1 MALFLKLLAKWCCK
15 PLDFDSFANKDST
28 TISEQPDKQLE
39 ELRTEIKSM
48 LQAQHGVYR
57 PAGLEDVV
65 VEVDYLPVYEEKEG
79 KLQFAGS
86 QTKILF
92 SEVRIREAV

>member
-15 PLDFDSFANKDST
+15 PPNSDPFSCKDST
-28 TISEQPDKQLE
+28 TISEQTDKQLE
-39 ELRTEIKSM
+39 ELRSEIKSM
-48 LQAQHGVYR
+48 LQAQPGLRR

-65 VEVDYLPVYEEKEG
+65 VEVDYLPVYEEKGG

-86 QTKILF
+86 QTQVLY
-92 SEVRIREAV
+92 SEVRIRETV